1 MSKNSKIIHQRSEC
15 IGCGMCASIAPQT
28 WKINE
33 EDGKADL
40 IGAEKKGGLYITE
53 IFDCDLE
60 TNKMVE
66 DSCPMG
72 VVKIES

>member
-40 IGAEKKGGLYITE
+40 IGAEKKGGLR
-53 IFDCDLE
+53 FR
-60 TNKMVE
+60 N
-66 DSCPMG
+66 
-72 VVKIES
+72 